1 MVAKSH
7 DFKDV
12 TLVGILDADQSL
24 HFEDFRAG
32 ERTFQLLTQVSG
44 RCGRDVKSGK
54 VILQTYSPKHIVL
67 RLAAKQDY
75 LGFYAKE
82 INIRDA
88 TDFPPF
94 ATIVRI
100 LYSGE
105 NEQNTISTLNAQYA
119 MIQELRKSRDDIL
132 FANKM
137 KAPVRRIEKKFRYQI
152 LMKIKGDMTEELSD
166 KIFAVSD
173 MKQHKDVGVFV
184 ERNPQNMTRGKIYGN
199 QKDNK
204 RRRP

>member
-1 MVAKSH
+1 M
-7 DFKDV
+7 
-12 TLVGILDADQSL
+12 
-24 HFEDFRAG
+24 
-32 ERTFQLLTQVSG
+32 
-44 RCGRDVKSGK
+44 
-54 VILQTYSPKHIVL
+54 
-67 RLAAKQDY
+67 
-75 LGFYAKE
+75 
-82 INIRDA
+82 
-88 TDFPPF
+88 
-94 ATIVRI
+94 
-100 LYSGE
+100 YSGE

-184 ERNPQNMTRGKIYGN
+184 ERNPQNMT
-199 QKDNK
+199 
-204 RRRP
+204 

>member
-1 MVAKSH
+1 M
-7 DFKDV
+7 
-12 TLVGILDADQSL
+12 
-24 HFEDFRAG
+24 
-32 ERTFQLLTQVSG
+32 
-44 RCGRDVKSGK
+44 
-54 VILQTYSPKHIVL
+54 L

-82 INIRDA
+82 INIREA

-152 LMKIKGDMTEELSD
+152 LMKIKGDMTDELSD

-184 ERNPQNMTRGKIYGN
+184 ERNPQNMT
-199 QKDNK
+199 
-204 RRRP
+204 